1 MKPSNV
7 RQIIAED
14 FAPEDRE
21 MISRLGGVLNYFM
34 RQMVEILSENVD
46 FDNLAWELTTIEVT
60 VDADG
65 IPTELT
71 RFRAD
76 KISPRGVII
85 INAINQTN
93 PTGYVT
99 ATPFVTSTPVGNGI
113 IRINHVAGLN
123 PDEKYRL
130 TAIVI

>member
-34 RQMVEILSENVD
+34 RQIVEILSENVD
-46 FDNLAWELTTIEVT
+46 FDNLSWELTTIEVT
-60 VDADG
+60 VDSGG
-65 IPTELT
+65 IPTQLT
-71 RFRAD
+71 RFQAD
-76 KISPRGVII
+76 VNSPRGLII
-85 INAINQTN
+85 INARNQTN
-93 PTGYVT
+93 LTSYLT
-99 ATPFVTSTPVGNGI
+99 ATPFISYTPLGGGV
-113 IRINHVAGLN
+113 IRIDHVAGLN